1 MSNYLKDLERRYEEA
16 CKRCDEIAE
25 NSNSS
30 EGFMPIIKA
39 TQERDNL
46 KKELDELKKL

>member
-16 CKRCDEIAE
+16 CKRCEE
-25 NSNSS
+25 MESNPS

-39 TQERDNL
+39 TQERDKL
-46 KKELDELKKL
+46 KKELDRLKKL